1 MTTLSEMATKS
12 AADAWQLMFE
22 LFTRYRPRMLAIQ
35 AEYGLKPPFVFV
47 LQELDEPK
55 PMGRIAQ
62 ILGGDGSNVTW
73 LTDRLEERG
82 LVERRPD
89 PNDRRVKLLHLT
101 DEGRAVREQVLGR
114 LAVPP
119 AELAALSDKDLRA
132 LREILGRALGD

>member
-1 MTTLSEMATKS
+1 MARKS
-12 AADAWQLMFE
+12 TAGEAWELMFA
-22 LFTRYRPRMLAIQ
+22 LFARYRPYMLSVH

-62 ILGGDGSNVTW
+62 VLGVDGSNVTW

-101 DEGRAVREQVLGR
+101 DEGRKVRDEVMAR

-119 AELAALSDKDLRA
+119 PELAELPERDARA
-132 LREILGRALGD
+132 LREILTRALGD